1 VISRCLCCARNVCE
15 AGTRLLTVQRA
26 AAIQATLSIKTRP
39 GQTLGWLTCRAKVTE
54 TEAKLR
60 TAVQDKNSFQMEKAA
75 LERELKVARSQ
86 AEKLTK
92 NMDKVSPGC

>member
-1 VISRCLCCARNVCE
+1 M
-15 AGTRLLTVQRA
+15 
-26 AAIQATLSIKTRP
+26 
-39 GQTLGWLTCRAKVTE
+39 TE

-60 TAVQDKNSFQMEKAA
+60 TAVQDRNSFQMEKAA

-92 NMDKVSPGC
+92 NMDKVGLVGWPCDVKGSS